1 MIEKILSDGQT
12 GVDRAA
18 LDMAINLGKDHFGWC
33 PKGRTAEDGVIPLRY
48 SLKET
53 ESEGYEER
61 NLTNI
66 RDSDSTLIL
75 VGLGSS
81 VDTISDGTKLIVE
94 ELYKSCKPYY

>member
-33 PKGRTAEDGVIPLRY
+33 PKGRTAEDGVISLRY

-61 NLTNI
+61 TLREKRILTP
-66 RDSDSTLIL
+66 LL
-75 VGLGSS
+75 F
-81 VDTISDGTKLIVE
+81 
-94 ELYKSCKPYY
+94 